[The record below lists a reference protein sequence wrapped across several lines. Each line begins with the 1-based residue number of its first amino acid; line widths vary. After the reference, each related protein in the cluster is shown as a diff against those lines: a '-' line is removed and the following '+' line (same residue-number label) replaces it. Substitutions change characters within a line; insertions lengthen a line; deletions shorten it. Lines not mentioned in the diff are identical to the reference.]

1 MSASVSAILSE
12 THGITTQPGAKVEC
26 PFCHHK
32 TFSIKRDDLLGK
44 CFHPACGRFITPSQR
59 DGKSPQNLTN
69 VLEAIYHDFH
79 QELLSLQNAR
89 YQNAYTYLVTERQI
103 HPRVVADSMLGAVP
117 SGGYNLEAKFTPLIE
132 EAEAA
137 VKESEQARSGKRG
150 RPQNAKGLTPEDRLR
165 LITEALE
172 KLRRCIL
179 DHAGWLA
186 FFYTDAQHRIVAIR
200 FRKPYS
206 KYFAY
211 FKPYR
216 TVAGLFG
223 HSLFTPYTSGE
234 LQSLNDLLIV
244 TEGEFNQLQLQSLVA
259 RRAEAVGKEPD
270 YLSACAVGGVTNADY
285 PTIRQIARAPIICY
299 DHDASSA
306 GFALV
311 EKARETMS
319 VTGFTSPKPD
329 TDLDDF
335 IRSFHDDHHA
345 AWEAVKALVAGRRH
359 YPRHYQ
365 AVAEEVFACRQNQ
378 GPEDSRRE
386 FEINAEVADIIR
398 ADLHGR
404 GRFYHDGASPYFFFE
419 VEKQLIAI
427 DPDDIQYTLV
437 LARYGINRAES
448 IYRYLLE
455 ALYVE
460 AFERGT
466 RTEVYRLAYYNSVA
480 FTVYVFNHHNQ
491 IYRITPDVIDMVD
504 NGTDGILFLSN
515 ARAQPFRVEKP
526 DVSDSWLDRIVVSQ
540 INFAADQLTPDERRL
555 MFTLWFF
562 ALFFESLMR
571 TKPILAFIGPKG
583 SGKSITN
590 RKVGLLLFGDAF
602 DVMPLT
608 EDSKDFDAAVTNSAF
623 VAIDNA
629 DTKCEWLNDRLAI
642 VATGGTIKKRELYTT
657 NKMVEIPTHCFLAI
671 TSRTPQFRR
680 DDVADRLLIMKVQRF
695 DAFKS
700 EKSLLTELLQNRQQ
714 IMSEVVYHL
723 QEVVRALRAGQG
735 VDDSGAFRMADFTDF
750 AIKVARY
757 TGVEDQVKVIFT
769 KLTHEQSAFTLEG
782 NSIFELLSAWAPQ
795 NAGREVTNADLCKEL
810 AELAKQEGTIFAY
823 EGKTRAFAQVMSHVR
838 SNLEEFFI
846 ITERSGGGRK
856 TFFAF
861 TPRQEEHGL

>member
-1 MSASVSAILSE
+1 VNASVSAILAE
-12 THGITTQPGAKVEC
+12 THGITAQPGAKVEC
-26 PFCHHK
+26 PFCRHK

-44 CFHPACGRFITPSQR
+44 CFHPACGRFITPNQQN
-59 DGKSPQNLTN
+59 GQSPHSLAS

-79 QELLSLQNAR
+79 QELLSLKDAP
-89 YQNAYTYLVTERQI
+89 YQNAYNYLVTERQI

-117 SGGYNLEAKFTPLIE
+117 SGGYDLEAKFTPLIE
-132 EAEAA
+132 EVEAA
-137 VKESEQARSGKRG
+137 MKAREQAQTGKRG
-150 RPQNAKGLTPEDRLR
+150 RPKKAKGLTPEDRLQFI
-165 LITEALE
+165 LEAME
-172 KLRRCIL
+172 KLRTCIL
-179 DHAGWLA
+179 GRPGWLA
-186 FFYTDAQHRIVAIR
+186 FFYTDAQHRLVAIR

-206 KYFAY
+206 KQFVY
-211 FKPYR
+211 FKPYT

-223 HSLFTPYTSGE
+223 HSLFSPYTSGE
-234 LQSLNDLLIV
+234 LQALNDLLIV

-259 RRAEAVGKEPD
+259 RRAEAAGKEPG

-285 PTIRQIARAPIICY
+285 PAIRQIVRSPIICY
-299 DHDASSA
+299 DHDTSRA

-311 EKARETMS
+311 EKARERMS
-319 VTGFTSPKPD
+319 VTAFTTPKPN

-335 IRSFHDDHHA
+335 IRSFRDDDHA
-345 AWEAVKALVAGRRH
+345 AWGAVKALIAERRP
-359 YPRHYQ
+359 YPRYYT
-365 AVAEEVFACRQNQ
+365 ALAEEIFGTRQYQ
-378 GPEDSRRE
+378 GVEDTRRE
-386 FEINAEVADIIR
+386 FEINAQVADIVR
-398 ADLHGR
+398 ADLHDR
-404 GRFYHDGASPYFFFE
+404 GRFYHDGARAYFFFDA
-419 VEKQLIAI
+419 EKQLMPI
-427 DPDDIQYTLV
+427 DPDETQCTLM

-460 AFERGT
+460 AFEHGT
-466 RTEVYRLAYYNSVA
+466 RTEVYRLASYNPA
-480 FTVYVFNHHNQ
+480 TFTVYVFNHQNQ
-491 IYRITPDVIDMVD
+491 IYRIAPDAIDVVD
-504 NGTDGILFLSN
+504 NGTDGVLFLSN
-515 ARAQPFRVEKP
+515 ARAQPFIVQEP
-526 DVSDSWLDRIVVSQ
+526 DVACSWFDRVIVSM
-540 INFAADQLTPDERRL
+540 INFAADQLTPDERCL
-555 MFTLWFF
+555 MFTLWFLS
-562 ALFFESLMR
+562 LFFESLMR

-590 RKVGLLLFGDAF
+590 RKVGMLLFGEAF

-629 DTKCEWLNDRLAI
+629 DTKCDWLNDRLAI
-642 VATGGTIKKRELYTT
+642 VATGGSIKKRELYTT

-695 DAFKS
+695 DAFTS
-700 EKSLLTELLQNRQQ
+700 EKALLAELLQHRQQ

-735 VDDSGAFRMADFTDF
+735 TDDSGAFRMADFADF
-750 AIKVARY
+750 AMKVARY
-757 TGVEDQVKVIFT
+757 AGVEDQVKVIFT
-769 KLTHEQSAFTLEG
+769 KLTYEQSAFTLEG

-810 AELAKQEGTIFAY
+810 AELARKEGTIFSY

-846 ITERSGGGRK
+846 ITERSAGGRK
-856 TFFAF
+856 TFFTF
-861 TPRQEEHGL
+861 TPRQEEHRL